1 MSRKFLKTYHFLRS
15 VVALIFYR
23 FPSRKLKVIGV
34 TGTDGK
40 TTTVTMIYKILKA
53 AGKRVSMVST
63 VDAVIG
69 SKKIRTGLHTTTPDP
84 FLMQKL
90 LRRMVDEGD
99 EYAVLEVSSHGIDQF
114 RVFGVNFLVG
124 VLTNITREHLDYHGS
139 FDSYLST
146 KAIFLKSVKT
156 AVLNKSDGSY
166 KAVRKIVASGNKI
179 VEYPIS
185 SLSESL
191 KKGVEK
197 FSEPYNQLNA
207 QAAIMATKAVG
218 IAETEIVQGL
228 ASFKSIE
235 GRMEEVKNERG
246 IRIIVDFAHTPNAL
260 TNVLSILR
268 KKAKK
273 RVICV
278 FGCAGE
284 RDREKR
290 PVMGEIATRL
300 ADIAI
305 FTAED
310 PRNESINDIINSME
324 KGALKGKKIYKI
336 PERGEAIRFAINEV
350 AKKDDFVVICGKG
363 HERSMAYGKVEYP
376 WSDAEAVK
384 KALKNRVMLV
394 KRPGV

>member
-1 MSRKFLKTYHFLRS
+1 MRA
-15 VVALIFYR
+15 VAALIFYG

-40 TTTVTMIYKILKA
+40 TTTVTMIYRILKA

-99 EYAVLEVSSHGIDQF
+99 EYAVLEVSSHGIDQL

-124 VLTNITREHLDYHGS
+124 VLTNITKEHLDYHGS

-146 KAIFLKSVKT
+146 KALFLKSVKT

-166 KAVRKIVASGNKI
+166 KAVRKIVTSGNKI

-185 SLSESL
+185 GLSESL

-207 QAAIMATKAVG
+207 QAAIGATKAVG
-218 IAETEIVQGL
+218 IAETEIVEGL
-228 ASFKSIE
+228 VSFKSVE
-235 GRMEEVKNERG
+235 GRMEEIRNERG
-246 IRIIVDFAHTPNAL
+246 TRIIVDFAHTPNAL
-260 TNVLSILR
+260 TSVLSVLR

-324 KGALKGKKIYKI
+324 KGAVKGKKIYKI

-350 AKKDDFVVICGKG
+350 AKKGDFVVICGKG
-363 HERSMAYGKVEYP
+363 HERSMAYGKIEYP
-376 WSDAEAVK
+376 WSDVKAVK
-384 KALKNRVMLV
+384 KALKNRAMLV

>member
-1 MSRKFLKTYHFLRS
+1 MYHFLRA
-15 VVALIFYR
+15 VAALILYR

-139 FDSYLST
+139 FNSYLST
-146 KAIFLKSVKT
+146 KALFLKSVKT

-166 KAVRKIVASGNKI
+166 KAVRKIVASGNKV

-185 SLSESL
+185 SLSENL

-197 FSEPYNQLNA
+197 FSEPYNRLNA
-207 QAAIMATKAVG
+207 QAAIMATRAVG
-218 IAETEIVQGL
+218 IAETEIVKGL
-228 ASFKSIE
+228 VSFRSVE
-235 GRMEEVKNERG
+235 GRMEEIKNERG

-260 TNVLSILR
+260 TSVLSALR

-278 FGCAGE
+278 FGCAGD

-324 KGALKGKKIYKI
+324 KGALKGKKVYKI

-350 AKKDDFVVICGKG
+350 AKKGDFVVICGKG
-363 HERSMAYGKVEYP
+363 HERSMAYGKIEYP

-384 KALKNRVMLV
+384 KALKNRAMFI